1 MTTTLKRLSVT
12 DVNEL
17 REISIE
23 TFTDTF
29 GAQNTPENLRDYLA
43 DAYQES
49 VLVKELENAES
60 LFYFVMVDDEIAGYL
75 KLNVGDAQPSKLNA
89 SMSVRVSNAVD
100 WDASSLL
107 RLKRLPM
114 S

>member
-29 GAQNTPENLRDYLA
+29 GAQTH
-43 DAYQES
+43 
-49 VLVKELENAES
+49 
-60 LFYFVMVDDEIAGYL
+60 L
-75 KLNVGDAQPSKLNA
+75 KIYVIIWLMHIKNRCL
-89 SMSVRVSNAVD
+89 
-100 WDASSLL
+100 
-107 RLKRLPM
+107 
-114 S
+114 

>member
-1 MTTTLKRLSVT
+1 MTTTLKRLTVAG
-12 DVNEL
+12 VNEL

-49 VLVKELENAES
+49 MLAKEFRKCRVII
-60 LFYFVMVDDEIAGYL
+60 LFRDG
-75 KLNVGDAQPSKLNA
+75 
-89 SMSVRVSNAVD
+89 
-100 WDASSLL
+100 
-107 RLKRLPM
+107 
-114 S
+114 